1 VTTTAVYDL
10 CDVVRMEWYKSR
22 TVRSTACLLLLFA
35 AAMIGLAVAVGVVE
49 PLHPDYSYDPTETL
63 FAGLGLGQLLIS
75 IFGVLT
81 LSSEFSSGSIQAT
94 FAAVPHRGRVL
105 AAKAVVVAAVSLA
118 AGEVLAFT
126 AFAAF
131 HLAVRAG
138 APDPSLSQPGVL
150 RAVLLAGAYPALVG
164 LIGLGLAGVIRNP
177 VGAIAAITGLLLVL
191 PLLLLPLG
199 EDNPAMKF
207 LPEVIAQNS
216 LTAVKPVTDSL
227 SAGAGFGLLCL
238 YAVAALAAGGW
249 ALARRD
255 A

>member
-1 VTTTAVYDL
+1 
-10 CDVVRMEWYKSR
+10 M
-22 TVRSTACLLLLFA
+22 
-35 AAMIGLAVAVGVVE
+35 
-49 PLHPDYSYDPTETL
+49 
-63 FAGLGLGQLLIS
+63 
-75 IFGVLT
+75 
-81 LSSEFSSGSIQAT
+81 
-94 FAAVPHRGRVL
+94 
-105 AAKAVVVAAVSLA
+105 
-118 AGEVLAFT
+118 LAFT

-131 HLAVRAG
+131 HLAVRSG
-138 APDPSLSQPGVL
+138 APGPSLGQPGVL

-207 LPEVIAQNS
+207 LPEVIAENS